1 MEAYEEKN
9 ERQSEDQHH
18 NQNVET
24 EIKGNNY
31 FSFALILL

>member
-9 ERQSEDQHH
+9 ERQSEEPH

-24 EIKGNNY
+24 EIKGNNC